1 MHGASEIGKMKISK
15 DESFE
20 GTLNFSDNQFEFM
33 FLADIKTDT
42 THSLVYYEQE
52 VDKKLIYNG
61 NKL

>member
-20 GTLNFSDNQFEFM
+20 GTLNFSDNQFEFT

-52 VDKKLIYNG
+52 VDKK
-61 NKL
+61 